1 MNKFIKFIF
10 SKKIFQKP
18 PKKKFL
24 VLDSLNYDIFKTC
37 LDLNHT
43 HFLETRYKS
52 INLFVL
58 FSIFLRRKFSFN
70 SYIEQYIDFV
80 DPDYIISFIDN
91 NIFYYHLKEIFPEKK
106 IIIIQN
112 GMRTEHFF
120 EKLSKFSNL
129 KVNYLLTFSD
139 FYSEKY
145 SKSIKGK
152 CISIGSFKNNLYEKK
167 SEKKNNVISYISS
180 GPSSKNNMVIYEK
193 INIKNNQYF
202 LPEEKLLPLLSNYC
216 DEKKLTLQIILR
228 SKNKKKINYEKNF
241 YKKILGSKKH
251 IFVETKEKDKVYRLS
266 DESLLTICIYSAFG
280 LEALSRGNRT
290 VILNL
295 RDQVANIKSLK
306 LFWSSIKIEDKGLFW
321 TNDIN
326 HKEIFMV
333 LDNTISCSD
342 EIWKNSVSAF
352 MPHLINYD
360 KNNKKFL
367 SLLI

>member
-1 MNKFIKFIF
+1 MIKLIKFIF
-10 SKKIFQKP
+10 SKKIIRKP

-24 VLDSLNYDIFKTC
+24 IIDSLNSDIFKTC

-43 HFLETRYKS
+43 HFLETRYES

-58 FSIFLRRKFSFN
+58 FNVFLKRKFSFN
-70 SYIEQYIDFV
+70 SYIEQYVDFV
-80 DPDYIISFIDN
+80 NPEYIISFVDN
-91 NIFYYHLKEIFPEKK
+91 NIFYYHLKKIFPEKK

-112 GMRTEHFF
+112 GVRTQYFF
-120 EKLSKFSNL
+120 EELSKFSKL

-145 SKSIKGK
+145 NKSIEGK

-180 GPSSKNNMVIYEK
+180 GPSSKSNMVIYK
-193 INIKNNQYF
+193 KMNLKNSKYF

-228 SKNKKKINYEKNF
+228 SKNEKKIDYEKNF
-241 YKKILGSKKH
+241 YRKILGSKKF
-251 IFVETKEKDKVYRLS
+251 IFAETREKDKVYRLS
-266 DESLLTICIYSAFG
+266 DVSLLTICIYSAFG
-280 LEALSRGNRT
+280 LEALSRGNKT

-306 LFWSSIKIEDKGLFW
+306 LFWSSIKIRDKGLFW
-321 TNDIN
+321 TDEIN
-326 HKEIFMV
+326 EKEIFTI
-333 LDNTISCSD
+333 LDNTISCSN

>member
-10 SKKIFQKP
+10 SKKIIKKP

-24 VLDSLNYDIFKTC
+24 VLDSLNSDIFRTC
-37 LDLNHT
+37 LNLNQT
-43 HFLETRYKS
+43 HFLETRYES
-52 INLFVL
+52 INLLVL
-58 FSIFLRRKFSFN
+58 FNIFLKRKFSFN
-70 SYIEQYIDFV
+70 SYIEQYINFV
-80 DPDYIISFIDN
+80 DPEYIISFIDN
-91 NIFYYHLKEIFPEKK
+91 NIFYYRLKNIFPEKK

-112 GMRTEHFF
+112 GMRTHHFF
-120 EKLSKFSNL
+120 EELSKFSKL

-145 SKSIKGK
+145 NKSIEGK
-152 CISIGSFKNNLYEKK
+152 CISIGSFKNNLYERK
-167 SEKKNNVISYISS
+167 SEKKDNVISYISS
-180 GPSSKNNMVIYEK
+180 GPSSENNMVIYKK
-193 INIKNNQYF
+193 INLRNNKYF

-228 SKNKKKINYEKNF
+228 SKNEKKINYEKNF
-241 YKKILGSKKH
+241 YKKILGSKKY
-251 IFVETKEKDKVYRLS
+251 IFAETKEKNKVYHLS
-266 DESLLTICIYSAFG
+266 DDSLLTICVYSAFG

-321 TNDIN
+321 TNEIN
-326 HKEIFMV
+326 EKEIFTI
-333 LDNTISCSD
+333 LDNTISCSN